1 MKHLFLLLGLS
12 CVVLSCSTKKQVLY
26 FQDIE
31 NLNNTA
37 VTTTFDPII
46 EPNDVLYITLSSLN
60 EEVLKPF
67 QKNKSNPTV
76 ATGNANIGL
85 QGYLVNVS
93 GNIPFPVIGELQVAG
108 KTRKQV
114 EEILKQALS
123 QYITDVVVDVRIIN
137 FRVTVIGEVNNP
149 GVFSVKDERI
159 TLPEAIG
166 LAGDFTLD
174 GNRKNITII
183 REEDGK
189 RKVTHID
196 FTKADFF
203 TGDFYYL
210 KQNDV
215 VYVAPTTKGVKKT
228 GFIPDVPALLSL
240 FTVVLSSV
248 ILLTR

>member
-1 MKHLFLLLGLS
+1 MKHLFLLLGL
-12 CVVLSCSTKKQVLY
+12 CCMLLSCSTKKQVLY

-31 NLNNTA
+31 KLDNSTVATA
-37 VTTTFDPII
+37 FDPII

-67 QKNKSNPTV
+67 QKNKSNTSV
-76 ATGNANIGL
+76 ATGNANIEL
-85 QGYLVNVS
+85 QGYLVNVE
-93 GNIPFPVIGELQVAG
+93 GNIPFPVIGEIQVSG

-114 EEILKQALS
+114 EKLLKQALL
-123 QYITDVVVDVRIIN
+123 QYVTDVVVDVRILN
-137 FRVTVIGEVNNP
+137 FKVTVLGEVNKP

-174 GNRKNITII
+174 GNRKDITVI

-189 RKVTHID
+189 RKVAHID
-196 FTKADFF
+196 FTKSDFF
-203 TGDFYYL
+203 TTDYYYL

-215 VYVAPTTKGVKKT
+215 VYIAPTTKGVKKT